1 MLNILIILAD
11 KMSINRRFEDITSWS
26 EIWMKASFIEIITE
40 EAAASKRHF
49 FYILSAHIE
58 TSGTSV
64 VLMRTIARHG
74 LSNFWFEIKQAC
86 PYNLDDC
93 VESRY

>member
-1 MLNILIILAD
+1 
-11 KMSINRRFEDITSWS
+11 
-26 EIWMKASFIEIITE
+26 MKASFIEIITE

-64 VLMRTIARHG
+64 VLMRTRHDTV
-74 LSNFWFEIKQAC
+74 C
-86 PYNLDDC
+86 PIFALKLNRLAPTTWMTTWNLYINLKLI
-93 VESRY
+93 S

>member
-49 FYILSAHIE
+49 FTFYLRIL
-58 TSGTSV
+58 
-64 VLMRTIARHG
+64 
-74 LSNFWFEIKQAC
+74 KQ
-86 PYNLDDC
+86 
-93 VESRY
+93 VEHL